1 MNFGMW
7 EVLIVMIIVALVFG
21 TARLRNIGSDLGN
34 ALGSFRSALK
44 DNNDDEY
51 MSMHTL
57 KMDEDTTDS
66 K

>member
-7 EVLIVMIIVALVFG
+7 ELLIIMIIVALVFG

-34 ALGSFRSALK
+34 ALRSFRGAL
-44 DNNDDEY
+44 NDDDDEH
-51 MSMHTL
+51 MALHT
-57 KMDEDTTDS
+57 MDKDGRETKD